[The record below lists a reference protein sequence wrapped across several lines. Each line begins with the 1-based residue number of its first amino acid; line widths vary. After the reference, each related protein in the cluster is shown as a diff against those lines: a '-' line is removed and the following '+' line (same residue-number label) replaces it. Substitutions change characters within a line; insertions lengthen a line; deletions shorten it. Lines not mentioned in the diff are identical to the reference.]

1 MTLWSKIGLWFSA
14 TVAKHRE
21 KVRHQILQ
29 SRHVYIVR
37 VSVRAHSLVVYPLSV
52 LFPVDRGAS
61 DYVMISSH
69 FISTIKIQGFQSMS
83 INL

>member
-1 MTLWSKIGLWFSA
+1 MVLRYSCKTQRESEASNITEPPCL
-14 TVAKHRE
+14 HRTC
-21 KVRHQILQ
+21 Q
-29 SRHVYIVR
+29 
-37 VSVRAHSLVVYPLSV
+37 SVRAHSLVVYPLSV

-69 FISTIKIQGFQSMS
+69 LISTIKIQGFQSMS